1 MARTIGKRKN
11 VEGIEEMSKGSR
23 PRQST
28 VSQEE
33 LAARHTEIFGK
44 KEPKPRW
51 VPPPLPEDMQNIES
65 SYNRQLGQNVPQGRT

>member
-23 PRQST
+23 PRQSI

-51 VPPPLPEDMQNIES
+51 VPPPLPADMQNIES